1 MTVALRVL
9 ALLFEFAAIG
19 LFIYD
24 MVKDKTDILYTPDKR
39 ITLRD
44 LIILVLWASNTCL
57 AILMLR

>member
-1 MTVALRVL
+1 MTLALRIL

-24 MVKDKTDILYTPDKR
+24 MVKDKSDLLYTADRK

-44 LIILVLWASNTCL
+44 LIIIVLWASNTCL
-57 AILMLR
+57 AILLMR